1 MSDTVSDISK
11 RCASL
16 RSLLYSVEQ
25 SRSTAR
31 PTALPISVPRLP
43 FAFIAH
49 GFAWVLRAALGGL
62 ATFVE
67 VGSTNVKEG
76 PDFRPAPLNKSV
88 VIIVGK

>member
-25 SRSTAR
+25 GRSTAR
-31 PTALPISVPRLP
+31 LAPCQISVPRLP

-49 GFAWVLRAALGGL
+49 GFAWVLRAALGSL

-67 VGSTNVKEG
+67 VGFTNIKEG

-88 VIIVGK
+88 IIVVGE